1 MSKNLL
7 GVIAG
12 QASIVAILVLILLL
26 SIVGAPLL
34 QQKKVVAQQ
43 LGADV
48 ALTKAFAITEALLSG
63 EAGRVSLDTYASSFS
78 STHLQHALA
87 PNAVKQPAGTEAA
100 KAVEALRASDG
111 RPYISFEDVAG
122 NPHLFYGVRDRSDGL
137 LLLDLPLE
145 RERAT
150 IGRFFGQSYL
160 SMNALGYF
168 LMALLMFG
176 GFSLR
181 YYLRTLIKMPE
192 EERRDTI
199 INGLRGDLHSRR
211 NLLPWLLAM
220 CAAIFAVDIANMLD
234 SAVGIGYLL
243 AVVLALSSSKH
254 WHITLIA
261 TISAL
266 LMLIAPMLSPY
277 DGNWWSYLESHSVAV
292 FAIFATG
299 FFGSA
304 NLRKSQA
311 EALALAEAV
320 RSRAET
326 AGLRE
331 ALERAEAA
339 ETENRRMVER
349 IRMAN
354 EAGGLSVWEWNIKE
368 DITRIDENS
377 PFLERLGSPREFKGT
392 DYTHKYVHPED
403 RAGWEEHFRTVLTS
417 KDQTLFSHRYRA
429 LFADGSIGH
438 IQCHARV
445 VRNAKG
451 NPVSVLGIDWDATD
465 QELAKLEIARQS
477 ADLRE
482 AQERFQRAVSGTQ
495 DALFE
500 FNLRT
505 GETWYSPRFRQMLG
519 YPAVSDNDAE
529 GQIET
534 FIHPDDGAIV
544 GKAMGDHLTFG
555 LPYDVEYRLRKFDG
569 DWLWVRSRA
578 SAERDTEDRPL
589 WLAGS
594 IRDITDE
601 RAGREAMVMAKQE
614 AEEASRAKS
623 TFLATMSH
631 EIRTPMNG
639 IIGMTGLLLETALDR
654 AQRDYAETIRAS
666 ADSLLTILNDILDFS
681 KIEAGKLDIEHLEL
695 DLRSNVDDV
704 GSIMA
709 FQAAA
714 KSLELVVNVRP
725 EVPERVFGDPQRI
738 RQCLLN
744 LVGNAIKFT
753 PSGEVVLEVCCVG
766 RQDGR
771 ALVHFEVRDT
781 GIGIPQES
789 LDRLFQPFTQA
800 DSSTTR
806 RFGGTGLGLSIVRK
820 LIEMMGGQ
828 VGAHSQPGKGSTFWF
843 TLPLEPS
850 ETAGM
855 EPPRD
860 RHAVGR
866 RVLLVDD
873 SATNRQVL
881 ASQLTHAGYAVET
894 APSAMRALAI
904 LRGPGSKPFDAVVL
918 DYQMPDMDGAMLG
931 EQIVKARDIAPT
943 RLMLLTSL
951 DRSGDMQRFAQIGF
965 SAYLTKPV
973 RTRELLECLN
983 RALSH
988 SAEDWH
994 MHSQPIITRGTLVA
1008 TETKRQY
1015 SGQVLLVE
1023 DNAINQRVARRFLER
1038 LGCEVQVVGDG
1049 RQALEAFERS
1059 TYTFI
1064 LMDMQMPVMDG
1075 IEATRRIREL
1085 ESGGTRRTPIVA
1097 LTANAMMGT
1106 LERCLEAG
1114 MDDYLTKPL
1123 DISRLQDVLDRFMS
1137 HADSEAAPAAGPT
1150 TAAAEV
1156 PMSPDNTIRARLA
1169 DVAGDDAE
1177 FVIELVNA
1185 FIFGGEETVQ
1195 ELRAAVELGDAAAI
1209 GRAAHKLKGAAA
1221 NLHVNNLATLS
1232 FDLETRAKSGQKAD
1246 WRADMEKIAAE
1257 FARVCD
1263 SLRNEFRLEDPVRK
1277 TGSD

>member
-34 QQKKVVAQQ
+34 QQKKIVAQR

-48 ALTKAFAITEALLSG
+48 SVTKAFAISEAILAG
-63 EAGRVSLDTYASSFS
+63 EAGRESLDTYASSFS
-78 STHLQHALA
+78 ASHLQHALA
-87 PNAVKQPAGTEAA
+87 PNAVKQPEDTQAALAASALSANPERPYVHFEWVAGT
-100 KAVEALRASDG
+100 
-111 RPYISFEDVAG
+111 
-122 NPHLFYGVRDRSDGL
+122 PHLFYGVRDHNDGL
-137 LLLDLPLE
+137 LLIDLSLE

-168 LMALLMFG
+168 LMALLLFG

-181 YYLRTLIKMPE
+181 YYLRTLIGLPE
-192 EERRDTI
+192 AERRDTI

-211 NLLPWLLAM
+211 NLLPWLLVL
-220 CAAIFAVDIANMLD
+220 CAAIFALDIANMLD

-243 AVVLALSSSKH
+243 AVVLALSSSRH

-261 TISAL
+261 AISAL
-266 LMLIAPMLSPY
+266 LMLIAPMLSAY
-277 DGNWWSYLESHSVAV
+277 DGDWWSYLESHSVAV

-304 NLRKSQA
+304 NMRKSQA

-326 AGLRE
+326 QGLRE

-339 ETENRRMVER
+339 EAENRRMVER

-354 EAGGLSVWEWNIKE
+354 EAGGLSVWEWNIAE
-368 DITRIDENS
+368 DVTRIDANS
-377 PFLERLGSPREFKGT
+377 PFLERLGAPREFKGT
-392 DYTHKYVHPED
+392 DYTDKYVHPDD
-403 RAGWEEHFRTVLTS
+403 REGWVAHFRKVLTS
-417 KDQTLFSHRYRA
+417 KDQLFSHRYRA
-429 LFADGSIGH
+429 LFADGSVGH

-445 VRNAKG
+445 MRNANG
-451 NPVSVLGIDWDATD
+451 QPVSVLGIDWDASD
-465 QELAKLEIARQS
+465 EELAKHEIARQS
-477 ADLRE
+477 GDLRE

-519 YPAVSDNDAE
+519 YAVSDQDAE
-529 GQIET
+529 GKIET
-534 FIHPDDGAIV
+534 FIHPDDGGIV

-555 LPYDVEYRLRKFDG
+555 LPYDVEYRLRKRDG
-569 DWLWVRSRA
+569 EWLWVRSRA

-601 RAGREAMVMAKQE
+601 RAGREAMVMARQE

-639 IIGMTGLLLETALDR
+639 IIGMTGLLLETGLDR

-681 KIEAGKLDIEHLEL
+681 KIEANKLDIEDLEL

-725 EVPERVFGDPQRI
+725 EVPQRVFGDPQRI

-753 PSGEVVLEVCCVG
+753 PSGEVVLEVCSVG

-820 LIEMMGGQ
+820 LVEMMGGQ
-828 VGAHSQPGKGSTFWF
+828 VGAHSEPGKGSTFWF
-843 TLPLEPS
+843 TLPLE
-850 ETAGM
+850 TADMGGA
-855 EPPRD
+855 ELPRD
-860 RHAVGR
+860 PVTIDR

-873 SATNRQVL
+873 SATNRQVI
-881 ASQLTHAGYAVET
+881 ASQLKHAGYEVAT
-894 APSAMRALAI
+894 AASATQALTI
-904 LRGPGSKPFDAVVL
+904 LRSPGPKPFDAVVL

-931 EQIVKARDIAPT
+931 EQIVKSRDIAPT
-943 RLMLLTSL
+943 HLMLLTSL

-973 RTRELLECLN
+973 RTRELLDCLN

-988 SAEDWH
+988 DAQDWH

-1008 TETKRQY
+1008 TETRRMY

-1049 RQALEAFERS
+1049 RQAIEAFEGN
-1059 TYTFI
+1059 TYSLI

-1075 IEATRRIREL
+1075 LEATRRIREL
-1085 ESGGTRRTPIVA
+1085 ETGGSRRTPIVA

-1123 DISRLQDVLDRFMS
+1123 DISRLQDVLDRFMGR
-1137 HADSEAAPAAGPT
+1137 AEGDAPAAR
-1150 TAAAEV
+1150 AAATGMPEAV
-1156 PMSPDNTIRARLA
+1156 PSADNTIRARLS
-1169 DVAGDDAE
+1169 DVAGDDEE
-1177 FVIELVNA
+1177 FIIELVNA
-1185 FIFGGEETVQ
+1185 FLSSGEDTVQ
-1195 ELRAAVELGDAAAI
+1195 ELRAAVELGDTAAVA
-1209 GRAAHKLKGAAA
+1209 RAAHKLKGAAA

-1232 FDLETRAKSGQKAD
+1232 FDLETRAKSGQKVD
-1246 WRADMEKIAAE
+1246 WRADLEKIAAE
-1257 FARVCD
+1257 FARVGEN
-1263 SLRNEFRLEDPVRK
+1263 LRTQFGLTEPARK
-1277 TGSD
+1277 AG

>member
-1 MSKNLL
+1 MPLKMSKNLL
-7 GVIAG
+7 GMLAG
-12 QASIVAILVLILLL
+12 QASIVTILVLVLLL

-34 QQKKVVAQQ
+34 QQKKVVAQR

-48 ALTKAFAITEALLSG
+48 AVTKAFAVTEAILSG
-63 EAGRVSLDTYASSFS
+63 EEGRETLDTYASSFS
-78 STHLQHALA
+78 ASHLQHALA
-87 PNAVKQPAGTEAA
+87 PDAIAQPAGTHAA
-100 KAVEALRASDG
+100 SAAQALRANAT
-111 RPYISFEDVAG
+111 RPYIHFENVAG
-122 NPHLFYGVRDRSDGL
+122 NPHLFYAVRDHADGV
-137 LLLDLPLE
+137 LLLDLSLE

-160 SMNALGYF
+160 SMTAVGYF
-168 LMALLMFG
+168 LVALLMFG
-176 GFSLR
+176 AFSLR
-181 YYLRTLIKMPE
+181 YYLRTLIDMPE
-192 EERRDTI
+192 PERSDTI
-199 INGLRGDLHSRR
+199 IKGLRGELQRRR
-211 NLLPWLLAM
+211 NLLPWLLVM
-220 CAAIFAVDIANMLD
+220 CGAIFAVDIANMLD

-261 TISAL
+261 TTSAI
-266 LMLIAPMLSPY
+266 LMLIAPTLSPY
-277 DGNWWSYLESHSVAV
+277 DANWWSYLESHSVTV
-292 FAIFATG
+292 FALLATG

-326 AGLRE
+326 ADLRE

-339 ETENRRMVER
+339 EAENRRMVER

-354 EAGGLSVWEWNIKE
+354 EAGDLSVWEWNIKE
-368 DITRIDENS
+368 DITYIDENS
-377 PFLERLGSPREFKGT
+377 PFLERLGAPREFKGT
-392 DYTHKYVHPED
+392 DYTNQYVHPED
-403 RAGWEEHFRTVLTS
+403 REGWVEHFRTVLTS
-417 KDQTLFSHRYRA
+417 KDQQLFSHRYRA
-429 LFADGSIGH
+429 LFADGSVGY

-451 NPVSVLGIDWDATD
+451 HPISVLGIDQDVTGE
-465 QELAKLEIARQS
+465 ELRKQEIARQ
-477 ADLRE
+477 ATDLRE

-500 FNLRT
+500 FNLRS

-519 YPAVSDNDAE
+519 YAATDSNGA

-534 FIHPDDGAIV
+534 FIHPEDGAIV

-555 LPYDVEYRLRKFDG
+555 LPYDVEYRLRKRDG
-569 DWLWVRSRA
+569 EWLWVRSRA
-578 SAERDTEDRPL
+578 SAERDIEDRPL

-601 RAGREAMVMAKQE
+601 RAGREAMVMATQE
-614 AEEASRAKS
+614 AEAASRAKS

-639 IIGMTGLLLETALDR
+639 IIGMTGLLLETGLDR
-654 AQRDYAETIRAS
+654 VQRDYAETIRAS

-725 EVPERVFGDPQRI
+725 EVPERVFSDPQRI

-781 GIGIPQES
+781 GIGIPEQS

-820 LIEMMGGQ
+820 LVEMMGGQ

-843 TLPLEPS
+843 TLPLEPA
-850 ETAGM
+850 EMGGT
-855 EPPRD
+855 EPQHD
-860 RHAVGR
+860 RSAEGR

-873 SATNRQVL
+873 SATNRQVM
-881 ASQLTHAGYAVET
+881 ASQLKHAGYEVET
-894 APSAMRALAI
+894 VASAMAALAL
-904 LRGPGSKPFDAVVL
+904 LRQPGPQPFDAVVL

-931 EQIVKARDIAPT
+931 EQIVKSREIAPT

-973 RTRELLECLN
+973 RTRELLACLN

-988 SAEDWH
+988 DAQDWH

-1008 TETKRQY
+1008 TETRRQY

-1049 RQALEAFERS
+1049 RQAVEAYERNS
-1059 TYTFI
+1059 YTFI

-1075 IEATRRIREL
+1075 LEATRRIREL
-1085 ESGGTRRTPIVA
+1085 EQGGAKRTPIVA

-1123 DISRLQDVLDRFMS
+1123 DISRLQDVLDRFMGR
-1137 HADSEAAPAAGPT
+1137 AEGDPVAAAPLS
-1150 TAAAEV
+1150 AAATL
-1156 PMSPDNTIRARLA
+1156 PTADNAIRARLA
-1169 DVAGDDAE
+1169 DVAGDDEE
-1177 FVIELVNA
+1177 FIIELVNA
-1185 FIFGGEETVQ
+1185 FLSGGADTVQ
-1195 ELRAAVELGDAAAI
+1195 ELRAAVELSDATAI

-1232 FDLETRAKSGQKAD
+1232 FDLESRAKSGQKAD
-1246 WRADMEKIAAE
+1246 WRADFEKIAAE
-1257 FARVCD
+1257 FARVSD
-1263 SLRNEFRLEDPVRK
+1263 SLRTEFGIEEPARK
-1277 TGSD
+1277 AG